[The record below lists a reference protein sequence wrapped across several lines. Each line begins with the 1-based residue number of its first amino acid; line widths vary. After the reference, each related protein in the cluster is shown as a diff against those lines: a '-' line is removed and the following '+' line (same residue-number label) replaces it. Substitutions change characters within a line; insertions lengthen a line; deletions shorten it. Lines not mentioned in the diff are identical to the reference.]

1 MGEKVRIS
9 GGRARMAVD
18 ILMTVMLPLQMAYS
32 LIGETYHEAEGVI
45 LFALFLLHHAMHLNW
60 WRNLFKGRYN
70 AYRVF
75 NTAVNL
81 ALSVVMLCLPLSGI
95 AMSKHLFTF
104 LPTAGLAADA
114 RTAHMCLAYW
124 GYVLMCVHL
133 GLHMD
138 AMLKRKP
145 DWLRYPVVAVSLYGA
160 FAFVRREIPAY
171 MFLRSQFAF
180 FDFSEPRIFFFA
192 DYLAVMVLFAA
203 IGYSIGKLLK
213 LCAARRGSG
222 GERGKLAA

>member
-1 MGEKVRIS
+1 
-9 GGRARMAVD
+9 
-18 ILMTVMLPLQMAYS
+18 
-32 LIGETYHEAEGVI
+32 
-45 LFALFLLHHAMHLNW
+45 MHLNW

-133 GLHMD
+133 GLHAD

-145 DWLRYPVVAVSLYGA
+145 GWLKYPVAAVSLYGA

-203 IGYSIGKLLK
+203 IGYSMGKLLK
-213 LCAARRGSG
+213 LRAAN
-222 GERGKLAA
+222 GKRKEDVK

>member
-1 MGEKVRIS
+1 MGETVRIS
-9 GGRARMAVD
+9 SKRARMTVD
-18 ILMTVMLPLQMAYS
+18 FLMTVMLPLQMAYS

-45 LFALFLLHHAMHLNW
+45 LFALFLIHHAMHLNW
-60 WRNLFKGRYN
+60 WKNLFKGRYN

-81 ALSVVMLCLPLSGI
+81 ALSVIMLYLPLSGI

-104 LPTAGLAADA
+104 LPTAGLASDA

-124 GYVLMCVHL
+124 GYVLMCAHL

-138 AMLKRKP
+138 VMLKRKP
-145 DWLRYPVVAVSLYGA
+145 RWLKYPVTAVSLYGA
-160 FAFVRREIPAY
+160 FAFIRREIPDY

-192 DYLAVMVLFAA
+192 DYLAVMILFAA
-203 IGYSIGKLLK
+203 VAYWIGKRLK
-213 LCAARRGSG
+213 LRAAQERRK
-222 GERGKLAA
+222 EDIP

>member
-1 MGEKVRIS
+1 
-9 GGRARMAVD
+9 MAVD

-45 LFALFLLHHAMHLNW
+45 LFALFLTHHVMHMNW
-60 WRNLFKGRYN
+60 RRNLFKSRYN

-75 NTAVNL
+75 NTAVNI
-81 ALSVVMLCLPLSGI
+81 ALSLIMISLPLSGI

-114 RTAHMCLAYW
+114 RTAHMCLACW

-133 GLHMD
+133 GLHTD

-145 DWLRYPVVAVSLYGA
+145 GWLKYPVAAVSLYGA

-203 IGYSIGKLLK
+203 IGYSMGKLLK
-213 LCAARRGSG
+213 LRAAN
-222 GERGKLAA
+222 GKRKEDVK

>member
-1 MGEKVRIS
+1 MT
-9 GGRARMAVD
+9 VD

-45 LFALFLLHHAMHLNW
+45 LFILFLTHHVMHWNW
-60 WRNLFKGRYN
+60 WKNLFKGRYS
-70 AYRVF
+70 AYRIF

-81 ALSVVMLCLPLSGI
+81 TLSAIMLCLPLSGI

-114 RTAHMCLAYW
+114 RSVHLCLAYW
-124 GYVLMCVHL
+124 GYVLMCIHL

-138 AMLKRKP
+138 AMLKKKAN
-145 DWLRYPVVAVSLYGA
+145 WLKYAVTAVSLYGA
-160 FAFVRREIPAY
+160 FAFVHREIPDY
-171 MFLRSQFAF
+171 MFLRSQFVF
-180 FDFSEPRIFFFA
+180 FDFSEPRIFFFT

-203 IGYSIGKLLK
+203 AGYSVGKLLK
-213 LCAARRGSG
+213 RFAARHGKERTSG
-222 GERGKLAA
+222 

>member
-1 MGEKVRIS
+1 MT
-9 GGRARMAVD
+9 VD
-18 ILMTVMLPLQMAYS
+18 ILLTVMLPLQMAYS
-32 LIGETYHEAEGVI
+32 LIGETYHEAEGAV
-45 LFALFLLHHAMHLNW
+45 LFALFLAHHAMHANW
-60 WRNLFKGRYN
+60 WRNLFRGRYN

-81 ALSVVMLCLPLSGI
+81 ALSVITLCLPVSGI

-114 RTAHMCLAYW
+114 RTIHLCLAYW

-133 GLHMD
+133 GLHID
-138 AMLKRKP
+138 AVFKKKPRWLK
-145 DWLRYPVVAVSLYGA
+145 YPIAAVSLYGA

-171 MFLRSQFAF
+171 MFLRVQFAF

-192 DYLAVMVLFAA
+192 DYLAVMALFAA
-203 IGYSIGKLLK
+203 TGCWIGKRLK
-213 LCAARRGSG
+213 LRKAG
-222 GERGKLAA
+222 GIL

>member
-1 MGEKVRIS
+1 MGEKMRIS
-9 GGRARMAVD
+9 GRRALD
-18 ILMTVMLPLQMAYS
+18 ILLTVMLPLQMAYS

-45 LFALFLLHHAMHLNW
+45 LFALFLAHHAMHANW
-60 WRNLFKGRYN
+60 WRNLFRGRYN

-75 NTAVNL
+75 NTAVNV

-114 RTAHMCLAYW
+114 RAVHMCLAYW

-133 GLHMD
+133 GLHAD

-145 DWLRYPVVAVSLYGA
+145 RWLRYPVAAVSLYGA

-180 FDFSEPRIFFFA
+180 FDFSEPRMFFFA
-192 DYLAVMVLFAA
+192 DYLAVMVLFSAA
-203 IGYSIGKLLK
+203 AYWIGKRLK
-213 LCAARRGSG
+213 SRQT
-222 GERGKLAA
+222 